1 MAGFG
6 NDAENEILD
15 LVASGT
21 AYTKGAGNRLSL
33 HTGDPGENGTANEV
47 VNAGG
52 STYARQPCTWTP
64 ASGGSVS
71 LALNVDFDNMPAV
84 TVTHF
89 GVWTTAGEFRG
100 GGTITNRTMILGD
113 SYRANT
119 LTTWTLD

>member
-6 NDAENEILD
+6 NTAENEILD

-21 AYTKGAGNRLSL
+21 AYPKLAANRLSL
-33 HTGDPGENGTANEV
+33 HTGDPGETGANEV
-47 VNAGG
+47 VGG
-52 STYARQPCTWTP
+52 SYARQPVTWTA

-71 LALNVDFDNMPAV
+71 PTAAVDFNGMPAV

-89 GVWTTAGEFRG
+89 GVWTTLGEYRG
-100 GGTITNRTMILGD
+100 GGVATNRTLLAGD
-113 SYRANT
+113 TYRINT